1 LIDPSRKNM
10 AIAKKSKIPAAKLE
24 LYEKLIATNP
34 NIERKGDVH
43 PYTSLNG
50 HMFTYLDQTGTL
62 GIRLPKDAV
71 EAFLKKYKTTLFESY
86 GVVKKDYVTV
96 PEKLLAN
103 TKELKKY
110 LEISYEYAKTLK
122 PK

>member
-1 LIDPSRKNM
+1 MP
-10 AIAKKSKIPAAKLE
+10 AAKKSKIPPDKLA

-34 NIERKGDVH
+34 KIERKGAVH

-62 GIRLPKDAV
+62 GIRLPEKEVD
-71 EAFLKKYKTTLFESY
+71 AFLKKYKTTLFESY

-96 PEKLLAN
+96 PDTLLSN

-110 LEISYEYAKTLK
+110 LEMSYEYVATLK

>member
-1 LIDPSRKNM
+1 MTTNM
-10 AIAKKSKIPAAKLE
+10 ATAKKSKIPPAKLE

-34 NIERKGDVH
+34 AIERKGDVH
-43 PYTSLNG
+43 PYTSVNG

-62 GIRLPKDAV
+62 GMRLPKDAV
-71 EAFLKKYKTTLFESY
+71 DAFLKKYKTTLFESY

-96 PEKLLAN
+96 PDKLLAN

-110 LEISYEYAKTLK
+110 LEISYEYTKALK

>member
-1 LIDPSRKNM
+1 M
-10 AIAKKSKIPAAKLE
+10 ATAKKSAVPADKLD
-24 LYEKLIATNP
+24 LYEKLIATLP
-34 NIERKGDVH
+34 EIERKGAVH
-43 PYTSLNG
+43 PYTSVNG
-50 HMFTYLDQTGTL
+50 HMFTYLDQSGTL
-62 GIRLPKDAV
+62 GLRLPQEEV

-96 PEKLLAN
+96 PDALLKN

-110 LEISYEYAKTLK
+110 LAISVAYVKTLK